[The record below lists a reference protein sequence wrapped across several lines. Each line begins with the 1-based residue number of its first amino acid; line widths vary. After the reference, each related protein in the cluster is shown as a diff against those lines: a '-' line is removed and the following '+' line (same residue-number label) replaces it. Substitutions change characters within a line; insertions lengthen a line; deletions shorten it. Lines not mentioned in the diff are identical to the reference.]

1 MIDAAKDIKLFFD
14 PNITG
19 DFADAQIKYEGDFE
33 RDQGL
38 GTAIIISLFTDMK
51 VSQEEAIDGYRG
63 GHFGN
68 DLLGYNLGSRLFLL
82 KRKKLVKD
90 TFRLAEQYSVEAL
103 DWMKKEGIVSTIIA
117 IAIVSTIIA
126 IAGKSKTRKNAL
138 LLLIQIK
145 KPDNV
150 VLNYKFVIPWEK
162 TLEG

>member
-38 GTAIIISLFTDMK
+38 GTSIIVSLFTDMK
-51 VSQEEAIDGYRG
+51 VSQEEAIDGYKG

-82 KRKKLVKD
+82 RRKKLVKD
-90 TFRLAEQYSVEAL
+90 TFRLAEQYSIEAL
-103 DWMKKEGIVSTIIA
+103 DWMKKEN
-117 IAIVSTIIA
+117 IVSTIIA

-162 TLEG
+162 TLER